1 MMDESFLIEIIK
13 DAVCFVSPDA
23 KADLRLAHG
32 QSSPHRL
39 EYVLPDG
46 LHNMRGYVHDPAQAN
61 AAESE
66 QTVGQEPSAAQFL
79 ILILTPPRPMP

>member
-23 KADLRLAHG
+23 KADLALAH
-32 QSSPHRL
+32 SRASPHRL

-46 LHNMRGYVHDPAQAN
+46 LHNTRGYVREPAQAG
-61 AAESE
+61 AAEGARS
-66 QTVGQEPSAAQFL
+66 QGLP
-79 ILILTPPRPMP
+79 

>member
-23 KADLRLAHG
+23 KADLRLAH
-32 QSSPHRL
+32 SKASPHRL

-46 LHNMRGYVHDPAQAN
+46 LHNTRGYVRDFTQG
-61 AAESE
+61 AAA
-66 QTVGQEPSAAQFL
+66 GGRRCFGFIFCCAF
-79 ILILTPPRPMP
+79 

>member
-23 KADLRLAHG
+23 RADLRLAHAKA
-32 QSSPHRL
+32 SPHRL

-46 LHNMRGYVHDPAQAN
+46 LHNTRGYVRDPVQAA
-61 AAESE
+61 AAEGDALHWKPLLCCERS
-66 QTVGQEPSAAQFL
+66 
-79 ILILTPPRPMP
+79 